1 MKSGNFYYIKD
12 TYYSKFGNHGVM
24 KGKEEDENGKHGRPC
39 FYCFEYN
46 SFYWMIPISSQVDK
60 YKLLYEEKIKRY
72 PIYDGIKFGYVNG
85 KKRAFLL
92 QNICPITKNYID
104 SEYRIDKDSIP
115 VKVNQ
120 NFAKQLNSAARKII
134 RLYNSGTKIV
144 LTDLDYIIDELNSE
158 IV

>member
-1 MKSGNFYYIKD
+1 M
-12 TYYSKFGNHGVM
+12 
-24 KGKEEDENGKHGRPC
+24 
-39 FYCFEYN
+39 
-46 SFYWMIPISSQVDK
+46 
-60 YKLLYEEKIKRY
+60 
-72 PIYDGIKFGYVNG
+72 
-85 KKRAFLL
+85 
-92 QNICPITKNYID
+92 QNICPVTKNYID

>member
-1 MKSGNFYYIKD
+1 
-12 TYYSKFGNHGVM
+12 
-24 KGKEEDENGKHGRPC
+24 
-39 FYCFEYN
+39 
-46 SFYWMIPISSQVDK
+46 MIPISSQVDK

-92 QNICPITKNYID
+92 QNICPVTKNYID